1 MIATDKFIFIH
12 LFRTGGTTIN
22 SSLKGKLLGYHR
34 PRSLIPREYLHL
46 PVVGNVRNPFDW
58 YVSVYYHCLNYCYP
72 MKTPTFINFILDFKR
87 YSFKESI
94 RRLVDT
100 SWMTSVDREKCLS
113 HFPLTYNWDGTL
125 LDNLRR
131 TECQSYL
138 DSGVGYLSWLF
149 NYMYQYNGTTKGVIY
164 KRLEDLKNYPKL
176 NAMTGFNSIIGNIR
190 EPRNSNYMSY
200 YDDDLIQLI
209 LNKDG
214 DYIKRFN
221 YLDNLEDKMYD

>member
-46 PVVGNVRNPFDW
+46 PVFGNVRNPFDW

-94 RRLVDT
+94 MRLVDT
-100 SWMTSVDREKCLS
+100 SWMTSIDREKCLS
-113 HFPLTYNWDGTL
+113 HFPLTYNWEGTL

-149 NYMYQYNGTTKGVIY
+149 NYMYQYNGTTEGVTY
-164 KRLEDLKNYPKL
+164 RRLEDLKNYPKL
-176 NAMTGFNSIIGNIR
+176 NAMSGYNSVIGKIR
-190 EPRNSNYMSY
+190 EPKNSNYMSY

-221 YLDNLEDKMYD
+221 YLDKLEDKMYD